1 MSDLVLKNLLLNW
14 YFVALLAFVG
24 LYCLVVSRNMLRLL
38 IGIEILAKATLLALM
53 ASGQAL
59 GNINLAQTFAI
70 TMIAVE
76 VVVVAV
82 ALALFIKYYAVSG
95 SLDIWKMNKLKG

>member
-1 MSDLVLKNLLLNW
+1 MSDFVLNNLLLNW

-24 LYCLVVSRNMLRLL
+24 LYCLVASRNMLRLI
-38 IGIEILAKATLLALM
+38 IGIEILSKACILALM
-53 ASGQAL
+53 ACGQAL
-59 GNINLAQTFAI
+59 GNVNLAQTLAI

-82 ALALFIKYYAVSG
+82 ALALFVKYYGVTG
-95 SLDIWKMNKLKG
+95 TLDIWKMNKLKG

>member
-1 MSDLVLKNLLLNW
+1 MSDFVLNNLLVNW

-24 LYCLVVSRNMLRLL
+24 LYCLLASRNMLRLI
-38 IGIEILAKATLLALM
+38 IGIEILSKACILALM

-59 GNINLAQTFAI
+59 GNVNLAQTLAI

-82 ALALFIKYYAVSG
+82 ALALFVKYYGVTG
-95 SLDIWKMNKLKG
+95 TLDVWKMNKLKG

>member
-1 MSDLVLKNLLLNW
+1 MSDLVLRNLLLDW

-24 LYCLVVSRNMLRLL
+24 LYCLVAARNMLRLI
-38 IGIEILAKATLLALM
+38 IGIEILSKAALLALL

-59 GNINLAQTFAI
+59 GNINLAQTLAI

-82 ALALFIKYYAVSG
+82 ALALFIRYYAVTG
-95 SLDIWKMNKLKG
+95 TLDILKMNKLKG